1 MNESTDNDE
10 QQRIAALIGSIDVE
24 APASLHG
31 YVRGHVARA
40 GPRQRVWVHR
50 RMLLG
55 GLAGAAALVVALVL
69 ALGSSS
75 GPTAPPTV
83 LQASTLGLRAS
94 TRAAPEENP
103 RAHGQLAIS
112 AAGIPYPYWERSFG
126 WHAAGVRTDHIGG
139 RTITT
144 VFYATSSKRR
154 SAPPT
159 AERIGYSI
167 VDGQALAIPAGSQPA
182 VWHGVRFD
190 VLHPAGA
197 TTVVTWRRKGHTC
210 ILVGSRVSAKA
221 LLTLANW
228 QAA

>member
-1 MNESTDNDE
+1 MSHESTDNEE

-40 GPRQRVWVHR
+40 GTRQRVWVHR

-75 GPTAPPTV
+75 GGPTAPPTV
-83 LQASTLGLRAS
+83 LQASALGLRPAAL
-94 TRAAPEENP
+94 AAPEENP
-103 RAHGQLAIS
+103 RAPSQLAIS
-112 AAGIPYPYWERSFG
+112 AAGIPYPYWDRRFG
-126 WHAAGVRTDHIGG
+126 WHTAGVRTDRLGG

-144 VFYATSSKRR
+144 VFYATSSAR
-154 SAPPT
+154 
-159 AERIGYSI
+159 RIGYSI
-167 VDGQALAIPAGSQPA
+167 VDGQALAIPGDGQPA

-197 TTVVTWRRKGHTC
+197 TTVVTWRRAGHTC
-210 ILVGSRVSAKA
+210 ILVGSRVSART

>member
-1 MNESTDNDE
+1 MSHESTDNDAD
-10 QQRIAALIGSIDVE
+10 QRVAALIGSIDVE

-40 GPRQRVWVHR
+40 RPRQLVWMRR

-55 GLAGAAALVVALVL
+55 ALAGAAGLAVALVL

-75 GPTAPPTV
+75 GPAAPPTV
-83 LQASTLGLRAS
+83 LRASALGLRPA
-94 TRAAPEENP
+94 TLAAPDENP

-112 AAGIPYPYWERSFG
+112 AAGIPYPYWDRRFG
-126 WHAAGVRTDHIGG
+126 WHTAGVRTDRLGG
-139 RTITT
+139 RAITT
-144 VFYATSSKRR
+144 VFYATSSAR
-154 SAPPT
+154 
-159 AERIGYSI
+159 RIGYSI
-167 VDGQALAIPAGSQPA
+167 VDGRALAIPSGSQPE

-190 VLHPAGA
+190 VLHPAGT
-197 TTVVTWRRKGHTC
+197 TTVVTWRRDGHTC
-210 ILVGSRVSAKA
+210 ILVGSRVSART

>member
-1 MNESTDNDE
+1 MSHESTDNEE

-40 GPRQRVWVHR
+40 GPRQRVWMHR

-55 GLAGAAALVVALVL
+55 GLAGAAALIVALVL

-75 GPTAPPTV
+75 GPAAPPTV
-83 LQASTLGLRAS
+83 LQASALGLRAP
-94 TRAAPEENP
+94 TTAAPEENP
-103 RAHGQLAIS
+103 RARGTLAIS

-126 WHAAGVRTDHIGG
+126 WHTAGVRTDRLDG
-139 RTITT
+139 RTVTT
-144 VFYATSSKRR
+144 VFYATSSRR
-154 SAPPT
+154 
-159 AERIGYSI
+159 RIGYAI
-167 VDGQALAIPAGSQPA
+167 VDGQPLAIPAGSQPE
-182 VWHGVRFD
+182 VWHGVHFD

-197 TTVVTWRRKGHTC
+197 TTVVTWRRAGHTC
-210 ILVGSRVSAKA
+210 ILVGSRVSART
-221 LLTLANW
+221 LLTLAHW